1 MNIEISK
8 LQNIIKNLTEE
19 NQKIKNMQKNI
30 INFSNS
36 ENDLYKK
43 FNTIT
48 INKYLDQKLIQNSLK
63 RDIID
68 YHTYMKNRTNEFE
81 EINKKI
87 IYELQKYINQINPN
101 YKVLLY
107 GSRAT
112 NLCLLWS
119 DMDVVICNKNNSQNK
134 NYDFL
139 QKLTDNL
146 NDKSSFIESIKYLNR
161 AKVPVIKI
169 ITTKKYQ
176 NTMIDITMQ
185 TEQHF
190 GIKCVNLVKEYLNKY
205 EALEYLI
212 FPLKTMLKMAEL
224 NDPYNGGLSSYAL
237 ILMIVY
243 FLKFEKNNGKNI
255 NIDNIGN
262 LFYDFLFFYGGRK
275 NTNYLDMNMEISQK
289 QKITNYNNEQFF
301 IIDPLNNENNVAK
314 ASYKY
319 IEVKLIFLIAL
330 HILNEPC
337 FCQCH
342 YIKNDDEEKNTDI
355 NIQHNYLNKIFFG
368 LKRGKIYSYIP
379 NNDVGNN

>member
-8 LQNIIKNLTEE
+8 LQNVIKNLNEE
-19 NQKIKNMQKNI
+19 NQKIKNMTKKT

-36 ENDLYKK
+36 ENNIYKK
-43 FNTIT
+43 FNLIT
-48 INKYLDQKLIQNSLK
+48 LNKFLDQKLIKNSLK
-63 RDIID
+63 RDLID
-68 YHTYMKNRTNEFE
+68 YHSYIKNQNSEFN

-87 IYELQKYINQINPN
+87 IYELQKYINQINPS

-112 NLCLLWS
+112 NLCLMWS
-119 DMDVVICNKNNSQNK
+119 DMDVVICNNNNSQNT

-161 AKVPVIKI
+161 ARVPIIKI
-169 ITTKKYQ
+169 ITTKKYK

-190 GIKCVNLVKEYLNKY
+190 GIKCVNLVKEYLKKY
-205 EALEYLI
+205 EVLEYLI
-212 FPLKTMLKMAEL
+212 YPLKTMLKMAEL

-243 FLKFEKNNGKNI
+243 FLNFEKNNGKNI
-255 NIDNIGN
+255 NIDNVGN

-275 NTNYLDMNMEISQK
+275 DTNYLDINQEINQK
-289 QKITNYNNEQFF
+289 QKIKNYNSEFFF
-301 IIDPLNNENNVAK
+301 IIDPLNKENNVAK

-319 IEVKLIFLIAL
+319 VEVKLTFLISL

-342 YIKNDDEEKNTDI
+342 YIKDVEEEKSMDI

-368 LKRGKIYSYIP
+368 LKRGKIYSYISN
-379 NNDVGNN
+379 NNDDNN

>member
-8 LQNIIKNLTEE
+8 LQNIIKNLNEE

-48 INKYLDQKLIQNSLK
+48 INKYLDQKLIKNSLK

-146 NDKSSFIESIKYLNR
+146 NDKTSFIESIKYLNR

-275 NTNYLDMNMEISQK
+275 NTNYLDMNIEISQK
-289 QKITNYNNEQFF
+289 QKITSYNNEQFF

-342 YIKNDDEEKNTDI
+342 YIKNDDEEKNIDL

>member
-8 LQNIIKNLTEE
+8 LQNIIKNLNEE

-48 INKYLDQKLIQNSLK
+48 INKYLDQKLIKNSLK

-146 NDKSSFIESIKYLNR
+146 NDKTSFRGFNM
-161 AKVPVIKI
+161 
-169 ITTKKYQ
+169 KK
-176 NTMIDITMQ
+176 N
-185 TEQHF
+185 
-190 GIKCVNLVKEYLNKY
+190 
-205 EALEYLI
+205 
-212 FPLKTMLKMAEL
+212 
-224 NDPYNGGLSSYAL
+224 S
-237 ILMIVY
+237 
-243 FLKFEKNNGKNI
+243 FL
-255 NIDNIGN
+255 
-262 LFYDFLFFYGGRK
+262 
-275 NTNYLDMNMEISQK
+275 
-289 QKITNYNNEQFF
+289 
-301 IIDPLNNENNVAK
+301 
-314 ASYKY
+314 
-319 IEVKLIFLIAL
+319 
-330 HILNEPC
+330 
-337 FCQCH
+337 
-342 YIKNDDEEKNTDI
+342 
-355 NIQHNYLNKIFFG
+355 
-368 LKRGKIYSYIP
+368 
-379 NNDVGNN
+379 